1 MLRCLALA
9 CATFAFATPAVAAC
23 SGQDLRPGLSDAQR
37 QELAQTIESTP
48 YAKGNFW
55 TATKGDE
62 TVYLVGT
69 LHINDPRMQ
78 GPVARLTPIVE
89 SAGVLL
95 LEANDVAEAEL
106 EKQIATDTSLILLQ
120 GKSLIDLMS
129 EKEWQKLAQ
138 RAKDHNIPPFM
149 AAKMQPWF
157 LSMTLAIPPCMQQE
171 VMEGTGGLDA
181 QLNDIANAAGVP
193 TQSLEDVQTL
203 FKIFSKDPIQE
214 QIDMMMVGLM
224 APNDAEDAMATMF
237 NSYFEESVAEGWH
250 INRILTPELAGM
262 NAELADEVFADLNK
276 DLLETRNTAWIPVI
290 LDAAAQHDAPIVA
303 AFGAAHLMGDA
314 GVLNLL
320 AQEGFTLERQ
330 EF

>member
-1 MLRCLALA
+1 MLRFLALA
-9 CATFAFATPAVAAC
+9 CTTVALSNPAFATC
-23 SGQDLRPGLSDAQR
+23 KGQDLRPGLSDEQR
-37 QELAQTIESTP
+37 HELAVTIENTP
-48 YAKGNFW
+48 YSEGNFW

-62 TVYLVGT
+62 TIYLVGT

-78 GPVARLTPIVE
+78 GPVTRLTPIVE

-95 LEANDVAEAEL
+95 LEANDVAEAAL
-106 EKQIATDTSLILLQ
+106 KKRLATDPSLILLK

-129 EKEWQKLAQ
+129 EEDWQKLA
-138 RAKDHNIPPFM
+138 RLAKDHNIPPFM
-149 AAKMQPWF
+149 ASKMQPWF
-157 LSMTLAIPPCMQQE
+157 LSMTLAIPACMKQE
-171 VMEGTGGLDA
+171 ALKGSGGLDA
-181 QLNDIANAAGVP
+181 QLNDIANAANVP

-203 FKIFSKDPIQE
+203 FKVFSKDPIEE
-214 QIDMMMVGLM
+214 QIAMLMAGLM
-224 APNDAEDAMATMF
+224 APDASKNGMATMF
-237 NSYFEESVAEGWH
+237 NSYFEERVAEGWH
-250 INRILTPELAGM
+250 LNRILTPELTGLS
-262 NAELADEVFADLNK
+262 AEFANEVFADLNK
-276 DLLETRNTAWIPVI
+276 DLLETRNIGWIPVI